1 MILAEAMKSAGSR
14 VQVLPPADGFRA
26 KEKDRYRKV
35 IYIKSNEIKGLMDCR
50 NKVQELLRSD
60 GMFRQV
66 NVQFDIDPMNL
77 Y

>member
-1 MILAEAMKSAGSR
+1 MHSG
-14 VQVLPPADGFRA
+14 A

-50 NKVQELLRSD
+50 SKVQDLLRND